1 MALGI
6 CIPGLI
12 AQGKIPPARA
22 TEILTIYEEFLAQ
35 YDGKMARASA
45 EAMATEKALKF
56 LDRAALDKKRQ
67 AFLQLR
73 AQAGWLD
80 DMKMRSADGGPIDHR
95 IAVQKMAQIDK
106 KIDVVRG
113 SLFATM
119 DAMLAKHRRNVLG
132 QVRNKSDLENVGR
145 ELFGESSGDVNARE
159 LADAMGEVMELA
171 RTRANQAGANI
182 AKLDSYGL
190 PQRHDPRA
198 VRAVSFEEWRAHPS
212 IERVKVRDIET
223 GDIADGVRRE
233 TILRDVYESIRTDGA
248 NKAKPGAMF
257 GGSLANRRGDPRVL
271 HFESF
276 ADWTDYQARFGSG
289 DSIYDIFV
297 GHIGAM
303 AREIAL
309 MEELGPNPAATL
321 RFQKEWLEKSTGQ
334 SGSQRDIDRVNGRT
348 GKLQSIY
355 DELTGANKLPD
366 NRSVALGFSAL
377 RSQQVAAK
385 LGSAV
390 LSAVPDFAM
399 LLHNARFN
407 RVPVMKTLGQYV
419 KLWNPLDDGDRR
431 LAVRLGLVTDDWLGL
446 SSSSARYTG
455 EELTGEVSRRM
466 AEIVIRGQ
474 GLARHTRNGQWAF
487 GMEFLSHLTQMSD
500 RGFGALDPQLQ
511 KQMQRYGINE
521 SDWDAYRATDPRIER
536 GSDWIMPTDA
546 GKPGQKVLEM
556 VLSETDFAIIMPD
569 VRTRSTINSFG
580 QPGSWKNEIFKTAF
594 LFKSF
599 PLTIMNLHGRR
610 MIESSTWPHRLHY
623 AVPLLGLMV
632 AGGALSAQLKTVGTG
647 KDPQPMNDIK
657 FLGKAIAQSGGLGL
671 FGDLLYNSQNSYG
684 GGITATLAGPIL
696 GQTLPNAVD
705 ATAGNIFRAI
715 DGDEKSKPEFTKDIV
730 GTLEKEIPGRNL
742 WYTRLAYERIIAESI
757 REWSDPDSADAYK
770 RMEKRAAEEGTQFY
784 APPGAGL
791 SGFRAPEFANAFA
804 EVQE

>member
-1 MALGI
+1 MALGV
-6 CIPGLI
+6 CIPELI

-22 TEILTIYEEFLAQ
+22 AEILNIYEEFLAQ
-35 YDGKMARASA
+35 YDGKMARGSA
-45 EAMATEKALKF
+45 ETIATEKALKF

-80 DMKMRSADGGPIDHR
+80 DMKMRSPDDGPIDHR
-95 IAVQKMAQIDK
+95 IAVAKMAQIDK

-119 DAMLAKHRRNVLG
+119 DAMLSKHRRNVFG

-159 LADAMGEVMELA
+159 LADAMGQVMELA

-190 PQRHDPRA
+190 PQRHDSRA
-198 VRAVSFEEWRAHPS
+198 VREVPFEEWRAHPS
-212 IERVKVRDIET
+212 IERVKVRDMET

-276 ADWTDYQARFGSG
+276 ADWTEYQARFGDG

-303 AREIAL
+303 ARDIAL

-321 RFQKEWLEKSTGQ
+321 RYQKEWLEKSTGQ
-334 SGSQRDIDRVNGRT
+334 KGSQKDIDRVNGRT

-366 NRSVALGFSAL
+366 NRSIALGFSAL

-431 LAVRLGLVTDDWLGL
+431 LAVRLGLVTQDWLGL

-487 GMEFLSHLTQMSD
+487 GMEFLSHLTQLKD
-500 RGFGALDPQLQ
+500 RGFAALDPQLQ

-521 SDWDAYRATDPRIER
+521 TDWDAYRATTARNER

-569 VRTRSTINSFG
+569 VRTRAFLNGVG
-580 QPGSWKNEIFKTAF
+580 QPGSWGNEIFKSAL

-599 PLTIMNLHGRR
+599 PLTIYNLHGRR
-610 MIESSTWPHRLHY
+610 MIEQQGVYNKATY
-623 AVPLLGLMV
+623 AIPLFAMMV
-632 AGGALSAQLKTVGTG
+632 AGGALAAQLKNIANG
-647 KDPQPMNDIK
+647 KDPQPIDDRK

-671 FGDLLYNSQNSYG
+671 FGDLLYNSQNSFG
-684 GGITATLAGPIL
+684 GGIASTLVGPII

-705 ATAGNIFRAI
+705 ATVGNVFRAV
-715 DGDEKSKPEFTKDIV
+715 DGDDSSEAEFTKDIV

-742 WYTRLAYERIIAESI
+742 WYTRLAYERIIADSI
-757 REWSDPDSADAYK
+757 REWSDPDAADAYA
-770 RMEKRAAEEGTQFY
+770 RMEKRAKEEGTQFY
-784 APPGAGL
+784 APPG
-791 SGFRAPEFANAFA
+791 SGITATRAPDMANAFA

>member
-1 MALGI
+1 MALGV
-6 CIPGLI
+6 CIPDLI

-22 TEILTIYEEFLAQ
+22 SEILTIYEEFLAQ
-35 YDGKMARASA
+35 YDGKMARGSA
-45 EAMATEKALKF
+45 EAIATEKALKF

-80 DMKMRSADGGPIDHR
+80 DMKMRSANDGPIDHR
-95 IAVQKMAQIDK
+95 IAVAKMAQIDK

-145 ELFGESSGDVNARE
+145 EMFGESSGDANARE
-159 LADAMGEVMELA
+159 LADAMVQVMELA

-190 PQRHDPRA
+190 PQRHDSRA
-198 VRAVSFEEWRAHPS
+198 VRAVSFKDWRAHPS
-212 IERVKVRDIET
+212 IDRVKVRDIET

-257 GGSLANRRGDPRVL
+257 GGTLANRRGDPRVL

-276 ADWTDYQARFGSG
+276 ADWTDYQAKFGAG

-303 AREIAL
+303 ARDIAL

-334 SGSQRDIDRVNGRT
+334 SGSQRDIDRINGRT
-348 GKLQSIY
+348 GRLQSIY

-431 LAVRLGLVTDDWLGL
+431 LAVRLGLVTEDWLGL

-487 GMEFLSHLTQMSD
+487 GMEFLSHLTQLSD

-521 SDWDAYRATDPRIER
+521 ADWDSYRATDPRIER

-569 VRTRSTINSFG
+569 VRTRATLNNVG
-580 QPGSWKNEIFKTAF
+580 RPGGWINEIFKTAF

-599 PLTIMNLHGRR
+599 PLAIINLHGRR

-632 AGGALSAQLKTVGTG
+632 AGGVLSAQLKTVAAG
-647 KDPQPMNDIK
+647 KDPQPMDDLK

-671 FGDLLYNSQNSYG
+671 FGDLLYNSQNSFG
-684 GGITATLAGPIL
+684 GGITSTLAGPVL
-696 GQTLPNAVD
+696 GQTLPNAFD
-705 ATAGNIFRAI
+705 ATAGNVFRAI
-715 DGDEKSKPEFTKDIV
+715 DDDEKTKPEFTKDIV

-742 WYTRLAYERIIAESI
+742 WYTRQAYERIIADSI
-757 REWSDPDSADAYK
+757 REWSDPDAADAYA

-784 APPGAGL
+784 APPGAGI
-791 SGFRAPEFANAFA
+791 GGMRAPDFTNAFA
-804 EVQE
+804 EVAE